1 MRIRKFIR
9 IRFVQFG
16 DYSLDLD
23 VFAYV
28 DTTDY
33 GEFLEIAE
41 DGNLRIMDVIKA
53 AGTELAIPAQ
63 IEYKI
68 DKGTAGGS
76 SDPED

>member
-1 MRIRKFIR
+1 MRAAPR
-9 IRFVQFG
+9 QFG
-16 DYSLDLD
+16 EYSLDLE

-41 DGNLRIMDVIKA
+41 DVNLRIMDVIKA

-63 IEYKI
+63 NLYE
-68 DKGTAGGS
+68 KGQGAASGNLDS
-76 SDPED
+76 LDPL